1 MTRRMYDST
10 NAADIPTT
18 AQMVAG
24 YLAPSPYAWSA
35 ADWARFPHAVKV
47 RIAVRAYTDDGH
59 VLDVESGDA
68 TPAQAPGW
76 VQMRRAAGADPTVY
90 CSASAWPTVK
100 AAFAAAHVA
109 EPHWWIAAYPGGGPV
124 IPAGAVAHQY
134 ADPLTSGGHYDISA
148 VADHWPG
155 VDEGGDVPLTDA
167 DAITIWGY
175 ENPKA
180 GDTHDMHQTLR
191 NAEANSAAAVSA
203 LAALKTQLTALSGA
217 LSSEQAAILAAV
229 KAQPTGATV
238 DVQALAAAL
247 APLLNVDDGA
257 ALIAALKSQ
266 FEK

>member
-1 MTRRMYDST
+1 MYDSVTASALPT
-10 NAADIPTT
+10 NAAL
-18 AQMVAG
+18 VACYING
-24 YLAPSPYAWSA
+24 PYANEA
-35 ADWARFPHAVKV
+35 
-47 RIAVRAYTDDGH
+47 AVRARCPHATVVRISVRASTNDGH
-59 VLDVESGDA
+59 VCDCEAGDL
-68 TPAQAPGW
+68 TPAQAVAW
-76 VQMRRAAGADPTVY
+76 VVMRRKAGADPTVY
-90 CSASAWPTVK
+90 CNASTWPTVQ
-100 AAFAAAHVA
+100 AAFRNAGVA
-109 EPHWWIAAYPGGGPV
+109 QPHYWIAHYDGSTT
-124 IPAGAVAHQY
+124 IPAGAVAKQY
-134 ADPLTSGGHYDISA
+134 QDPPKSGGNYDISA

-247 APLLNVDDGA
+247 APLLNASEGA
-257 ALIAALKSQ
+257 DLIAALKAQ